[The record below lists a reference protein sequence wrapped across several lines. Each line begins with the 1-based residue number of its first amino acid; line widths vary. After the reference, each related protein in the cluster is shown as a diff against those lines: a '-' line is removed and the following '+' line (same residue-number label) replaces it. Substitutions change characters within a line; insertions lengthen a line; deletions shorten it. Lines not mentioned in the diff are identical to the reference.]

1 MVHMSIIPITEGQK
15 LKLIELTQ
23 LATNPI
29 IRRARLIL
37 AYAEGKPT
45 MQAAIEAGISRGRAR
60 FWKRQFLAK
69 GMEIFNSD
77 SGNEPSGIEPV
88 RRLYAADDDWLTE
101 PPSAPKVD
109 EIISPQEKIP
119 FPKPQKSIDIQPDDN
134 RAEAGRKVWLY

>member
-45 MQAAIEAGISRGRAR
+45 MQASIEAGISRGRAR
-60 FWKRQFLAK
+60 FWKRQFLSK

-77 SGNEPSGIEPV
+77 SVIEPSGIEPV
-88 RRLYAADDDWLTE
+88 RRLYAADDDCLT
-101 PPSAPKVD
+101 APTSTPMVD
-109 EIISPQEKIP
+109 EVVYTQEKIP
-119 FPKPQKSIDIQPDDN
+119 YPKPQKSIDIQPD
-134 RAEAGRKVWLY
+134 